1 MQSSLCFLETMTASQ
16 ALSGYYTNLAKV
28 REWATDVGR
37 QDKLHYILFPLH
49 LIKILTISVTYS
61 SGWLTSWEEQG
72 FALTDWLCF
81 KFSIWEQLSDP
92 NWWLQ
97 SDLGPSSKLENYGQ
111 HTLCL
116 NLHLTPLEATK
127 HKLARNVINFPKK
140 NKKLVKKIK
149 FTRVKLDLRK
159 APKLHKCNHKTKTTT
174 QRNKIC
180 GTQIK
185 DQNIKSKTS
194 TWRRA
199 QNLDV
204 EHKME
209 SWKTKGTE

>member
-1 MQSSLCFLETMTASQ
+1 MLTISNYLPLMLPSDFYHCSSLDKITQDMQSSLCFLETMTASQ

-140 NKKLVKKIK
+140 EQKTCKENKVY
-149 FTRVKLDLRK
+149 
-159 APKLHKCNHKTKTTT
+159 
-174 QRNKIC
+174 
-180 GTQIK
+180 
-185 DQNIKSKTS
+185 KSKTRFAKS
-194 TWRRA
+194 SKITQMQS
-199 QNLDV
+199 QN
-204 EHKME
+204 
-209 SWKTKGTE
+209 